1 MKTEFNLTHLS
12 AGKDPLTDR
21 VTFTETLEFRL
32 WMAVAVASYLS
43 FHLFSLLDI
52 TLAGWQQMLLAALTV
67 ICYGFAFMGV
77 LFRSSAGKAVISE
90 GEIRLH
96 PTKKKEKYPDEPIP
110 VTKSSEIKIYVVQK
124 LNWFTPKAILQF
136 SVSNSGQKNEFTLKL
151 GNKKAKEQ
159 YLELL
164 EGWYRGGYSL
174 EEYDISG
181 SRIFKL
187 DRGKSYADI
196 QEIKSEYGISW

>member
-1 MKTEFNLTHLS
+1 MKTEFNLTHIS
-12 AGKDPLTDR
+12 ANKDPLTDR
-21 VTFTETLEFRL
+21 ITFTETLEFRL
-32 WMAVAVASYLS
+32 WMTVAASCMISVYI
-43 FHLFSLLDI
+43 FDMLDVD
-52 TLAGWQQMLLAALTV
+52 LAGWQQMLLAAGMV
-67 ICYGFAFMGV
+67 IGYGFAFMGI
-77 LFRSSAGKAVISE
+77 LFRRSAGKAVISE
-90 GEIRLH
+90 NEIKLH
-96 PTKKKEKYPDEPIP
+96 PTKKKDKYPDEPIS
-110 VTKSSEIKIYVVQK
+110 VTESSEIKVYVVQK

-136 SVSNSGQKNEFTLKL
+136 TVTNNSQENEFTIKL
-151 GNKKAKEQ
+151 GNKKTKEQ

-164 EGWYRGGYSL
+164 EGWYRGGYSV